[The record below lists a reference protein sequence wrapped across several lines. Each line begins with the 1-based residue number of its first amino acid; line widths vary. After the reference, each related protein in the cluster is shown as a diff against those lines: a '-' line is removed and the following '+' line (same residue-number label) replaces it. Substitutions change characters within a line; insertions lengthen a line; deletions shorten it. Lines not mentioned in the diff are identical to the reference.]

1 MATAVGRS
9 ALDVEDDTSL
19 TTFLDDSSSSASSQA
34 RCRSTCKRWRCCK
47 ITCMVLVVLLALL
60 GIVVGINIS
69 QRSRLLEPMLQL
81 LTQETSFCH
90 APARGT
96 CVAELSDESLR
107 RYDLHPPAAE
117 KALMGFMYVQ
127 VAQRQPEI
135 MREILSGAHLVL
147 LKDQVESMT
156 GPISA
161 YQMLEHWPG
170 AYKRMSSHRS
180 DAQQYGIPQGEVLHT
195 ILLGKIGGKTWFQ
208 FEGNG
213 VNGVLTFI
221 LHMCDY
227 VEYKLTGRNIGPL
240 GTSKHTDRSPLL
252 IQLPVAMKKQECPV
266 ICNKTGPPKPD
277 PGPFAESGNWLFP
290 RLL

>member
-47 ITCMVLVVLLALL
+47 ITCMVLVVLLVLL

-156 GPISA
+156 GPISV

-240 GTSKHTDRSPLL
+240 GTSHGPKSTADPTSSGYEEAGMSRDLQQDRPSK
-252 IQLPVAMKKQECPV
+252 A
-266 ICNKTGPPKPD
+266 
-277 PGPFAESGNWLFP
+277 
-290 RLL
+290 